1 MNPADYQN
9 VPALPARLAAW
20 LESEGIATGDLASE
34 VAASLLEHE
43 SMRSAAEGIGNG
55 GRRLRMLRDAAVAV
69 TAIAGADREEW
80 EREAYLHGHGQ
91 KPRTRRE
98 RRAA

>member
-1 MNPADYQN
+1 MTATAVSLAD
-9 VPALPARLAAW
+9 RLAAW
-20 LESEGIATGDLASE
+20 IVSEGIATGELAVE

-55 GRRLRMLRDAAVAV
+55 GRRLGLLRDGAVAL
-69 TAIAGADREEW
+69 AEIIGADPDEW
-80 EREAYLHGHGQ
+80 AAEAYLHGHDG
-91 KPRTRRE
+91 KPPVRRD